1 MNRKNVIV
9 LMIDG
14 GRLDRAQNS
23 SFFSKL
29 KEKSVFFSNSI
40 TYGPHT
46 IVAMHAVFSGSYG
59 TRTGTNSYW
68 STFKFKKDKFKTF
81 TEYLKNE
88 NYYTCADVVN
98 QLVIPKQGFDE
109 FLIHD
114 EHKEDLTKRHK
125 ELLQKMKEQYE
136 QGKNFFIYLQY
147 SNIHTGIMDEVLKVY
162 DNFSK
167 EFFENR
173 KLNEQR
179 YDKLFENAEKH
190 LDAIMQEINNLG
202 FNKNSFI
209 LVMSDHGISVGEKI
223 GERAYGAFCY
233 DYTLKTFTYFIYP
246 EVKPLEIKQQVRT
259 IDLLP
264 TILDY
269 LQIPVDPNFQ
279 PMDGESLLQLISGQT
294 LEEKP
299 AYSETGNPLDSK
311 KPPDDP
317 NTKSIRISKWKLIF
331 NEYNN
336 TKELYN
342 LENDPNEENNIS
354 GTGLEIEDILWQKLL
369 SISKNHSD

>member
-1 MNRKNVIV
+1 
-9 LMIDG
+9 
-14 GRLDRAQNS
+14 
-23 SFFSKL
+23 
-29 KEKSVFFSNSI
+29 
-40 TYGPHT
+40 
-46 IVAMHAVFSGSYG
+46 MHAVFSGSYG

-125 ELLQKMKEQYE
+125 ELLQKMKERYE

-190 LDAIMQEINNLG
+190 LDVIIQEINNLG
-202 FNKNSFI
+202 FNENSFI

-223 GERAYGAFCY
+223 GERAYGAYCY

-269 LQIPVDPNFQ
+269 LQIPIDPNFQ
-279 PMDGESLLQLISGQT
+279 PMDGESLLQLINGQT

-311 KPPDDP
+311 KPPEDP
-317 NTKSIRISKWKLIF
+317 NTKSIRTSKWKLIF

-369 SISKNHSD
+369 SISANHSD